1 VSIATLASDRALLL
15 IGEPGTG
22 KSWVSEHLAAAIS
35 GTSRLI
41 VQGTAGVT
49 EDQTKYTWNYALLL
63 KEGPSPQALVESPV
77 LRAIREGRI
86 ARFEE
91 ITRCASEVQDTL
103 LSILSEKEVAIP
115 ELGEVVSAQRG
126 FNLIATA
133 NTRDRG
139 INDMS
144 SALKRRFNFVM
155 LPLSD
160 DLETEMRIVSQ
171 RTTELM
177 VDYAIQATIPHDLL
191 AMIVMAFRELR
202 LGQTLDGATK
212 VKSPRTVM
220 STAEAIAVLLDAS
233 ALAEHFGEGVVTASD
248 IMPGLVA
255 SITKEQPEDSNIL
268 REYLET
274 VARERDDPV
283 WQGFYQ
289 AGRERLGG

>member
-1 VSIATLASDRALLL
+1 
-15 IGEPGTG
+15 
-22 KSWVSEHLAAAIS
+22 
-35 GTSRLI
+35 
-41 VQGTAGVT
+41 
-49 EDQTKYTWNYALLL
+49 
-63 KEGPSPQALVESPV
+63 
-77 LRAIREGRI
+77 
-86 ARFEE
+86 
-91 ITRCASEVQDTL
+91 
-103 LSILSEKEVAIP
+103 
-115 ELGEVVSAQRG
+115 
-126 FNLIATA
+126 
-133 NTRDRG
+133 
-139 INDMS
+139 
-144 SALKRRFNFVM
+144 
-155 LPLSD
+155 
-160 DLETEMRIVSQ
+160 
-171 RTTELM
+171 M